1 VKGGKVIVEKGAKMK
16 RIIVA
21 ITGASGAIY
30 GVRALEALRAMDEI
44 EVHLVISPSAARTL
58 REETDCSMEQVQG
71 LAHVVHNHKD
81 IGASIASGSFRTDG
95 MVVAPCSVKT
105 LSGIAHCYAE
115 DLVIR
120 AADVCLK
127 ERRRLVL
134 LFRETP
140 LHAGHIALMD
150 QATRMGAIIMPPI
163 PSFYH
168 RPRSIDDIVNQ
179 SVGRMLDLFEL
190 SNDLVSRWT
199 GSNGAA
205 KG

>member
-1 VKGGKVIVEKGAKMK
+1 MK
-16 RIIVA
+16 RLIVA

-30 GVRALEALRAMDEI
+30 GVRALEALRATGKI

-58 REETDCSMEQVQG
+58 REETDFTIEDVRG
-71 LAHVVHNHKD
+71 LANVVHSHKD
-81 IGASIASGSFRTDG
+81 IGATIASGSFRTAG
-95 MVVAPCSVKT
+95 MIVAPCSVKT

-140 LHAGHIALMD
+140 LHAGHISLMD
-150 QATRMGAIIMPPI
+150 QATRMGAILMPPT
-163 PSFYH
+163 PSFYS
-168 RPRSIDDIVNQ
+168 RPRVIDDIVNQ
-179 SVGRMLDLFEL
+179 SVGRMLDLFDL

-199 GSNGAA
+199 GTSNGV
-205 KG
+205 KVSVEKQ

>member
-1 VKGGKVIVEKGAKMK
+1 MK
-16 RIIVA
+16 RLIVA

-30 GVRALEALRAMDEI
+30 GVRALEALRATGKI

-58 REETDCSMEQVQG
+58 REETDFSMEDVRG
-71 LAHVVHNHKD
+71 LANVVHSHKD
-81 IGASIASGSFRTDG
+81 IGASIASGSFRTAG
-95 MVVAPCSVKT
+95 MIVAPCSVKT

-140 LHAGHIALMD
+140 LHAGHISLMD

-163 PSFYH
+163 PSFYS
-168 RPRSIDDIVNQ
+168 RPRVIDDIVDQ
-179 SVGRMLDLFEL
+179 SVGRMLDLFDL
-190 SNDLVSRWT
+190 SNDLVTRWAGT
-199 GSNGAA
+199 SDAPKA
-205 KG
+205 RVEKK

>member
-1 VKGGKVIVEKGAKMK
+1 MK
-16 RIIVA
+16 RLIVA

-30 GVRALEALRAMDEI
+30 GVRALEALRATGKI

-58 REETDCSMEQVQG
+58 REETDFCMEDVRG
-71 LAHVVHNHKD
+71 LANVVHSHKD
-81 IGASIASGSFRTDG
+81 IGASIASGSFRTAG
-95 MVVAPCSVKT
+95 MIVAPCSVKT

-140 LHAGHIALMD
+140 LHAGHISLMD
-150 QATRMGAIIMPPI
+150 QATRMGAIIMPPT
-163 PSFYH
+163 PSFYS
-168 RPRSIDDIVNQ
+168 RPRVIDDIVNQ
-179 SVGRMLDLFEL
+179 SVGRMLDLFDL

-199 GSNGAA
+199 GTSDGA
-205 KG
+205 KVSVEKQ